1 MYVNLSRSGG
11 RRGKGMGRRERRKQS
26 QGEFFSAGGQWQ
38 EGMVRRRRVR
48 QGLEIR
54 ARNPSRPFLSLS
66 LSPRKV
72 GWSQIAVL
80 RRSSSNPPSRFVSSR
95 RVASRG
101 PHLWF
106 WHSTLACAT
115 RVRASD
121 VSPLVA
127 QPKWSSISMI
137 FSTLDGTSKVDVS
150 RFSTARTTP
159 SLVLIP
165 IAVVPSCVARTNA
178 REKKGDGRR
187 SVQVQQKRVRSS
199 SAVSLTGRPE
209 PWRSSLP

>member
-1 MYVNLSRSGG
+1 MERERADGREENRVRESSSRPGDSG
-11 RRGKGMGRRERRKQS
+11 RRGWCEDGECGRAWRS
-26 QGEFFSAGGQWQ
+26 G
-38 EGMVRRRRVR
+38 
-48 QGLEIR
+48 R
-54 ARNPSRPFLSLS
+54 AIPFALSSLSLS
-66 LSPRKV
+66 LRGRWAGPR
-72 GWSQIAVL
+72 
-80 RRSSSNPPSRFVSSR
+80 SRFSEGPLPTLRLVSSR